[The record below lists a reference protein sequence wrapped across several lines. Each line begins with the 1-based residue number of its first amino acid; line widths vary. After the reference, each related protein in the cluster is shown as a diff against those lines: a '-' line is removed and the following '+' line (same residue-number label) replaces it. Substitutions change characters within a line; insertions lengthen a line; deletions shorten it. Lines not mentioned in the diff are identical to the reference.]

1 MHILS
6 NRPHPLGGTLEDAVA
21 YTLATAKD
29 QIEVAGYEVRRG
41 TEVRVLMPA
50 YDPIGFFPRVGA
62 EVTCPGLGLES
73 HWTIVRIAYGYTQGG
88 GQYGLQI
95 RP

>member
-1 MHILS
+1 MQSLS
-6 NRPHPLGGTLEDAVA
+6 NPPFDGTLEEAVA
-21 YTLATAKD
+21 HTLATATA

-41 TEVRVLMPA
+41 PEVRVLTPA
-50 YDPIGFFPRVGA
+50 HDPIGFLPRVGTV
-62 EVTCPGLGLES
+62 VTCPALGLGS
-73 HWTIVRIAYGYTQGG
+73 RWVVARVAYGYTQGG

>member
-1 MHILS
+1 MHNLA
-6 NRPHPLGGTLEDAVA
+6 NRPFDGTLEAAVA
-21 YTLATAKD
+21 HALATTSA

-41 TEVRVLMPA
+41 AEVRVLTPL

-62 EVTCPGLGLES
+62 EVTCPGLGLGS
-73 HWTIVRIAYGYTQGG
+73 HWVIVRIAYGYTQGG